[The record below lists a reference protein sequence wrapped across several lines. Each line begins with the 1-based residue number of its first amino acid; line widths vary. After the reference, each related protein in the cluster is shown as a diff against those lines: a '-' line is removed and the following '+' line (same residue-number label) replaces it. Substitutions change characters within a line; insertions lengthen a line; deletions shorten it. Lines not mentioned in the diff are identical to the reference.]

1 MEIGNAENLDLGLG
15 EESSFGGGGGGGVEV
30 SSGLLKIWKT
40 IHE

>member
-15 EESSFGGGGGGGVEV
+15 EESSFGGGGGVEV